1 MTEDAVSRRR
11 ARPGG
16 GVLRSGT
23 SPKTGRARALNAP
36 RAALVETNAAGVP
49 IVINRQQVALIREE
63 WRVVDRW
70 WTEEPVYRRYFDCV
84 LAGGMGV
91 VVFHDAVRGG
101 WLEQKA

>member
-1 MTEDAVSRRR
+1 MSST
-11 ARPGG
+11 ARLASVEGG
-16 GVLRSGT
+16 DRHF
-23 SPKTGRARALNAP
+23 SPTPRGRARALNAP

-70 WTEEPVYRRYFDCV
+70 WTDEPVYRRYFDCV
-84 LAGGMGV
+84 LAGEMGV
-91 VVFHDAVRGG
+91 VVFHDAVNGG

>member
-1 MTEDAVSRRR
+1 MSSARVASVEGAERHSRSTPRGR
-11 ARPGG
+11 
-16 GVLRSGT
+16 
-23 SPKTGRARALNAP
+23 RARALNAP
-36 RAALVETNAAGVP
+36 RSVLVETNAAGVP

-91 VVFHDAVRGG
+91 VVFHDAVGGG

>member
-11 ARPGG
+11 ARSGG

-36 RAALVETNAAGVP
+36 RAALVETNLAGVP
-49 IVINRQQVALIREE
+49 VLINRQQVALVREE

-70 WTEEPVYRRYFDCV
+70 WTDEPVYRRYFDCV
-84 LAGGMGV
+84 LAGGQTV
-91 VVFHDAVRGG
+91 VVFHDAVCGG

>member
-1 MTEDAVSRRR
+1 MSSTAHLASVE
-11 ARPGG
+11 GG
-16 GVLRSGT
+16 DRHS
-23 SPKTGRARALNAP
+23 SPTPRGRARALNAP

-49 IVINRQQVALIREE
+49 VLINRQQVALLREE

-70 WTEEPVYRRYFDCV
+70 WTDEPVYRRYFDCV

-91 VVFHDAVRGG
+91 VVFHDAVNGG

>member
-1 MTEDAVSRRR
+1 MSST
-11 ARPGG
+11 ARVASVEGG
-16 GVLRSGT
+16 NRHPHP

-49 IVINRQQVALIREE
+49 VLINRQQVALIREE

-91 VVFHDAVRGG
+91 VVFHDAVNGG

>member
-1 MTEDAVSRRR
+1 
-11 ARPGG
+11 
-16 GVLRSGT
+16 
-23 SPKTGRARALNAP
+23 
-36 RAALVETNAAGVP
+36 
-49 IVINRQQVALIREE
+49 VINRQQVALIREE

>member
-1 MTEDAVSRRR
+1 VSST
-11 ARPGG
+11 ARVASVEGAERQSPP
-16 GVLRSGT
+16 T
-23 SPKTGRARALNAP
+23 SRGRARALNAP

-49 IVINRQQVALIREE
+49 LVINRQQVALVREE

-91 VVFHDAVRGG
+91 VVFHDAVNGG

>member
-1 MTEDAVSRRR
+1 MSST
-11 ARPGG
+11 ARVASVE
-16 GVLRSGT
+16 GVDRHSQST
-23 SPKTGRARALNAP
+23 PRGRARALNAP
-36 RAALVETNAAGVP
+36 RSALVETNAAGVP

-70 WTEEPVYRRYFDCV
+70 WTDEPVYRRYFDCV
-84 LAGGMGV
+84 LAGGMTV

>member
-1 MTEDAVSRRR
+1 MSST
-11 ARPGG
+11 ARLASVEGG
-16 GVLRSGT
+16 DRHS
-23 SPKTGRARALNAP
+23 SPTPRGRARALNAP

-70 WTEEPVYRRYFDCV
+70 WTDEPVYRRYFDCV
-84 LAGGMGV
+84 LAGGMDV
-91 VVFHDAVRGG
+91 VVFHDAVNGG